1 MQEEKISVKGIFKI
15 VYKVKKMISNMP
27 KVIRVVYKNGV
38 FKPLEKVDIEEGR
51 ELRIR
56 IERDVEKLRGKYKSI
71 KADMLELRD
80 EIYDRRTH
88 IRR

>member
-1 MQEEKISVKGIFKI
+1 
-15 VYKVKKMISNMP
+15 MISNMP
-27 KVIRVVYKNGV
+27 KVIRVIYKNGV

>member
-1 MQEEKISVKGIFKI
+1 
-15 VYKVKKMISNMP
+15 MP

-71 KADMLELRD
+71 KVDMLELRD
-80 EIYDRRTH
+80 EIYDRSTH
-88 IRR
+88 IHR